1 MTDVAQAARDTLENK
16 LVYVIGETVRRLD
29 INDPT
34 IILGAA
40 ARALGAC
47 IVTHDLVTEPVL
59 AKVCEVVKDIVAEDL
74 GRKD

>member
-1 MTDVAQAARDTLENK
+1 MTDAAQAERDTLENK
-16 LVYVIGETVRRLD
+16 LVYVIGETVVRLN

-47 IVTHDLVTEPVL
+47 IVTHELLVDPVL
-59 AKVCEVVKDIVAEDL
+59 ARVCEVVKDIVAEEES
-74 GRKD
+74 RT

>member
-1 MTDVAQAARDTLENK
+1 MTDAAQAERDMLENK
-16 LVYVIGETVRRLD
+16 LVYVIGETVVRLN

-47 IVTHDLVTEPVL
+47 IATHELLVDPVL
-59 AKVCEVVKDIVAEDL
+59 ARVCEVVKDIMVEQES
-74 GRKD
+74 RT